1 MAATWKIVQLDYT
14 VSLDSKTNV
23 VTNVH
28 WDCTD
33 KDADGNAGR
42 TYGAQGIPTDDLSD
56 FIAYDDI
63 TEATAIAWLKEA
75 LGADAVSE
83 NEAAVAAQI
92 TVLQTPVNG
101 SGVPWLVLSQRYK
114 MQ

>member
-23 VTNVH
+23 VTNIH

-33 KDADGNAGR
+33 EDADGNHGR
-42 TYGAQGIPTDDLSD
+42 TYGSTGIPTDDLSG

-63 TEATAIAWLKEA
+63 TEANAIAWLKSA
-75 LGADAVSE
+75 LGDDGVSAQE
-83 NEAAVAAQI
+83 VSVAAQI
-92 TVLQTPVNG
+92 ADLKTPVSG
-101 SGVPWLVLSQRYK
+101 SGSPWAA
-114 MQ
+114 

>member
-23 VTNVH
+23 VNNIH

-33 KDADGNAGR
+33 ADADDNHGR
-42 TYGAQGIPTDDLSD
+42 TYGSQGIPTDDLSD

-63 TEATAIAWLKEA
+63 TEANAIAWVKAA
-75 LGADAVSE
+75 LGEDGVSDQ
-83 NEAAVAAQI
+83 EAAVAAQI
-92 TVLQTPVNG
+92 ALLKTPVDG
-101 SGVPWLVLSQRYK
+101 SGSPWAA
-114 MQ
+114 